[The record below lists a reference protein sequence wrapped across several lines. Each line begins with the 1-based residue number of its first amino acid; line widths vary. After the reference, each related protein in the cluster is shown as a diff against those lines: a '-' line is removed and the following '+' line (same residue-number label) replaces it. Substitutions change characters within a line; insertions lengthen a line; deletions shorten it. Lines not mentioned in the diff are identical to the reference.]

1 MIRVKTRRPR
11 GHQYAS
17 MLRLPAPP
25 PALVRAAVRLLPAP
39 AEAAALALAASRLL
53 AAQDALADLDAVE
66 GRVVALELTDA
77 GRTLALVARG
87 RWLWPADPA
96 RAEVRIRGPVEA
108 FLALALR
115 AEDPDTLFF
124 QRRLVLEGD
133 TETGLYLKNRL
144 DALDWTPE
152 TMLRAALGARLGGL
166 AAAAGAARLLRA
178 AAAALAQG
186 TGVPAAQVPARQP

>member
-1 MIRVKTRRPR
+1 MIPVKTRRPR
-11 GHQYAS
+11 AHQYAP

-25 PALVRAAVRLLPAP
+25 PALARAAVRLLPAP

-53 AAQDALADLDAVE
+53 AAEDALADLDAVE

-77 GRTLALVARG
+77 GRALALVARG

-96 RAEVRIRGPVEA
+96 RAEVRIRGPVDA

-124 QRRLVLEGD
+124 QRRLVVEGD
-133 TETGLYLKNRL
+133 TEAGLYLKNRL
-144 DALDWTPE
+144 DALSWEPE
-152 TMLRAALGARLGGL
+152 TLLRAAFGRRAGGL
-166 AAAAGAARLLRA
+166 LAQAGAARAL
-178 AAAALAQG
+178 AALLQALSRG
-186 TGVPAAQVPARQP
+186 LRPPAAGPAGA